1 MTTLRDK
8 KRSFNEKD
16 RAGVPI
22 QPRLKLNKRLV
33 LRRPPQLGSVARP
46 SPPNSQ
52 TASGEPR
59 NEISE
64 KPVTKPETI
73 AEPPPEKGP
82 EAQNILLATE
92 EKPVHLASD
101 SLEKAQKNITEAT
114 TKNPELERVEFALEQ
129 YGEAEDSEEE
139 DLPSMEIR
147 QELFSLVKSFP
158 GLSSKYK
165 LIDKIGEGTFSTV
178 YKAYDLHRISETS
191 IGKAAWNSP
200 PKGHVDKSTQV
211 SDIPI
216 VALKRIY
223 VTSSPSRIYNE
234 LQLLHGLVGCPN
246 VAPLIDAIRYEDQV
260 IAVLP
265 FYKHADFRDFYRDLP
280 LSGIKIYMHEL
291 FTALSFVHEKKIIH
305 RDIKPTNFL
314 YNPLTRRGVLV
325 DFGLA
330 EKETEIDYAA
340 CPCFQGGPAAEDI
353 APVNAFP
360 TKGYPKDDRR
370 PGRRANRAGTRGFR
384 APEVLLKCANQT
396 VKVDIWSAGVMLL
409 TLLSRR
415 FPFFNSTDD
424 TAALI
429 EITNIF
435 GLSQMRKCAQ
445 LHGLG
450 LESNLPKIESTQSL
464 GALLYT
470 SIFLE
475 AKQGDTLAEDSPAW
489 ELLSALDKKGR
500 PAETKL
506 GSDYAEALEVLEL
519 CLRLNHNE
527 RITADDALKLP
538 FFRSGSNDV
547 DDIIL
552 D

>member
-8 KRSFNEKD
+8 KRSLNEKE
-16 RAGVPI
+16 RAEVPI
-22 QPRLKLNKRLV
+22 QPRLKLHKRLV
-33 LRRPPQLGSVARP
+33 LRRPPQLGNVSRP
-46 SPPNSQ
+46 SPPISR
-52 TASGEPR
+52 TASDQPQ
-59 NEISE
+59 NEVKE
-64 KPVTKPETI
+64 KAVTKPEHDANPSPKRELECQHT
-73 AEPPPEKGP
+73 
-82 EAQNILLATE
+82 LLANE
-92 EKPVHLASD
+92 EKRVQSTSD
-101 SLEKAQKNITEAT
+101 DLENAQKKVTEAA
-114 TKNPELERVEFALEQ
+114 TKNPEIQRVEFALEED
-129 YGEAEDSEEE
+129 GEAEDSEEE
-139 DLPSMEIR
+139 DSVSMEIR

-158 GLSSKYK
+158 GLSNKYK

-178 YKAYDLHRISETS
+178 YKAYDLQRISETS
-191 IGKAAWNSP
+191 MGKAVWSSP
-200 PKGHVDKSTQV
+200 PKSRTNESTQA
-211 SDIPI
+211 SDVPI

-234 LQLLHGLVGCPN
+234 LQLLHSLVGCPN
-246 VAPLIDAIRYEDQV
+246 VAPLIDAVRYEDQV

-291 FTALSFVHEKKIIH
+291 FTALSFVHEKRIIH

-330 EKETEIDYAA
+330 EKEAEIDYAA
-340 CPCFQGGPAAEDI
+340 CPCFQGGPAADEI
-353 APVNAFP
+353 APMNAFP

-450 LESNLPKIESTQSL
+450 LESNLPKIESAQSL

-500 PAETKL
+500 PSDTKL

>member
-1 MTTLRDK
+1 MTSIPGK
-8 KRSFNEKD
+8 KRNLNEAD
-16 RAGVPI
+16 RTPVRT

-33 LRRPPQLGSVARP
+33 LRM
-46 SPPNSQ
+46 PPNFGRKSPSVLSNSQ
-52 TASGEPR
+52 ATSEDPKEETKSDTKSQISTEADS
-59 NEISE
+59 ILISSE
-64 KPVTKPETI
+64 KPEKLSEAVLKAPESV
-73 AEPPPEKGP
+73 K
-82 EAQNILLATE
+82 TE
-92 EKPVHLASD
+92 EQQTESSMVEEEEEEESD
-101 SLEKAQKNITEAT
+101 SDE
-114 TKNPELERVEFALEQ
+114 
-129 YGEAEDSEEE
+129 SM
-139 DLPSMEIR
+139 SMEVR
-147 QELFSLVKSFP
+147 QELYSLVKSFP
-158 GLSSKYK
+158 GLSSRYK

-178 YKAYDLHRISETS
+178 YKAYDLQRVSETS
-191 IGKAAWNSP
+191 MGHTLWSSP
-200 PKGHVDKSTQV
+200 PAKNRVNKPTHKLDVPV
-211 SDIPI
+211 

-234 LQLLHGLVGCPN
+234 LQLLHSLVGCPN

-265 FYKHADFRDFYRDLP
+265 FYKHADFRDFYRDIP

-314 YNPLTRRGVLV
+314 YNPLSRKGVLV

-330 EKETEIDYAA
+330 EKEAELDYSA
-340 CPCFQGGPAAEDI
+340 CPCFQGGASADEI
-353 APVNAFP
+353 APANAFP
-360 TKGYPKDDRR
+360 AKGYLKDDRR

-424 TAALI
+424 TAALV
-429 EITNIF
+429 EITSIF
-435 GLSQMRKCAQ
+435 GLNQMRKCSQ

-450 LESNLPKIESTQSL
+450 LESNLPKIESVQSL

-470 SIFLE
+470 SILLE
-475 AKQGDTLAEDSPAW
+475 AKQGDTLADDSPAW

-500 PAETKL
+500 PLPTKL
-506 GSDYAEALEVLEL
+506 GTQYGDALELLEL
-519 CLRLNHNE
+519 CLKLNHNE
-527 RITADDALKLP
+527 RITADQALKLP
-538 FFRSGSNDV
+538 FFKSKSNDA

>member
-1 MTTLRDK
+1 
-8 KRSFNEKD
+8 
-16 RAGVPI
+16 
-22 QPRLKLNKRLV
+22 
-33 LRRPPQLGSVARP
+33 
-46 SPPNSQ
+46 
-52 TASGEPR
+52 
-59 NEISE
+59 
-64 KPVTKPETI
+64 
-73 AEPPPEKGP
+73 
-82 EAQNILLATE
+82 
-92 EKPVHLASD
+92 
-101 SLEKAQKNITEAT
+101 
-114 TKNPELERVEFALEQ
+114 
-129 YGEAEDSEEE
+129 
-139 DLPSMEIR
+139 MEIR

-158 GLSSKYK
+158 GLSNKYK

-178 YKAYDLHRISETS
+178 YKAYDLQRISETS
-191 IGKAAWNSP
+191 MGKAVWSSP
-200 PKGHVDKSTQV
+200 PKSRTNESTQS
-211 SDIPI
+211 SDVPI

-234 LQLLHGLVGCPN
+234 LQLLHSLVGCPN
-246 VAPLIDAIRYEDQV
+246 VAPLIDAVRYEDQV

-291 FTALSFVHEKKIIH
+291 FTALSFVHEKRIIH

-330 EKETEIDYAA
+330 EKEAEIDYAA
-340 CPCFQGGPAAEDI
+340 CPCFQGGPAADEI
-353 APVNAFP
+353 APMNAFP

-450 LESNLPKIESTQSL
+450 LESNLPKIESAQSL

-500 PAETKL
+500 PSDTKL